1 MKRQDVEPG
10 NALVTR
16 YSHMQLR
23 TPGDLLD
30 GKIVPDC
37 SRSVPDEMMDAFQ
50 VVRLTNQ
57 SVEQVVNCFL

>member
-10 NALVTR
+10 DALVTR
-16 YSHMQLR
+16 YSHMQFR

-30 GKIVPDC
+30 GKVIPDC

-50 VVRLTNQ
+50 STCLTNQ
-57 SVEQVVNCFL
+57 GVEQVVNCFL